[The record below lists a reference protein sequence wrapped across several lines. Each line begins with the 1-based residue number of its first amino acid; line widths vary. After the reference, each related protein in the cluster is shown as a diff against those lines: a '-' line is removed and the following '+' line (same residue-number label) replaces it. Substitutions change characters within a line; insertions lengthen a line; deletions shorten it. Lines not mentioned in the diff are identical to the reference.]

1 MYLLTNP
8 TVNHDALGRGWTV
21 RELQRW
27 LGDCLTA
34 VLLDPGERQ

>member
-8 TVNHDALGRGWTV
+8 NVIHDALAMGWST

-27 LGDCLTA
+27 LGDCLAA
-34 VLLDPGERQ
+34 VLLDPQ